1 MANVWLRLY
10 EITGAHVS
18 GASPYGP
25 RCTSSR
31 LVVWARCDRHDVH
44 WRPADSR
51 RAESREAWGER
62 RRRRWS
68 SP

>member
-31 LVVWARCDRHDVH
+31 LVVWARCDRDEVH
-44 WRPADSR
+44 WRRADSR
-51 RAESREAWGER
+51 GADRARLGAREDGGAGPR
-62 RRRRWS
+62 L
-68 SP
+68 